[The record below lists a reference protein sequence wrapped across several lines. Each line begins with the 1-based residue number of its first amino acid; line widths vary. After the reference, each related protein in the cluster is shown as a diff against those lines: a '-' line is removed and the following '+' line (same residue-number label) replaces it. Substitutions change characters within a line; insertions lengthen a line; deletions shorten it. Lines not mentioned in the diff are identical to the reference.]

1 MKTKFAAMILMIV
14 IMISSPLSVQAAAV
28 TGSGTTDALQ
38 YGRTVTAEKISA
50 EGRAAAVTSAGLK
63 NGWNYR
69 DGNWYYVRGGR
80 TVTGWL
86 KDGGKWYYLSS
97 GGAMKTGWLKDDGK
111 WYYLTKSGAMKTG
124 WLYDEGKWYYLSKN
138 GAMKTGWLK
147 DRGKWYYLT
156 KSGAMKTGWLK
167 DGGERYYLTKSGAMK
182 TGWLRDGG
190 NWYYFKANGAMK
202 KGWIKI
208 SGKIYYMMPGGER
221 KTGWLTLSGKKY
233 YFDDNGVLD
242 LNKSREADDQETA
255 QEQAAESKSSENS
268 GTSGNSAAA
277 KNTQAA
283 KSNAKKTKGEQVAE
297 YALQFVGNPYVYGGC
312 SLTKGTDCSG
322 FVMLIYQHFGVSLP
336 HYDAAI
342 REKGTKV
349 NSLKEARAG
358 DIICYYGHVAIYL
371 GDGRIVHASNSRDG
385 IKISERADYRTIAG
399 IRRIFN

>member
-1 MKTKFAAMILMIV
+1 MKTRFAATILMIV
-14 IMISSPLSVQAAAV
+14 IMISSPLSAQAAAV
-28 TGSGTTDALQ
+28 TGEGMTDVLR
-38 YGRTVTAEKISA
+38 YGPAAAAEKVSA
-50 EGRAAAVTSAGLK
+50 QGRAAAFTSAGLK

-69 DGNWYYVRGGR
+69 DGNWYYVRGGK
-80 TVTGWL
+80 TVKGWL

-97 GGAMKTGWLKDDGK
+97 GGAMKTGWLKDGGK
-111 WYYLTKSGAMKTG
+111 WYYLSKSGAMKTG
-124 WLYDEGKWYYLSKN
+124 WLHDEGKWYYLSKN

-147 DRGKWYYLT
+147 DGGKWYYLSKSGAMKTGWLKDGGEWYYLT
-156 KSGAMKTGWLK
+156 KSGAMKTGWLS
-167 DGGERYYLTKSGAMK
+167 DGGK
-182 TGWLRDGG
+182 
-190 NWYYFKANGAMK
+190 WYYFKANGAMK

-208 SGKIYYMMPGGER
+208 GGKIYYLTSSGER
-221 KTGWLTLSGKKY
+221 KTGWLTLNGKKY
-233 YFDDNGVLD
+233 YFDENGVLD
-242 LNKSREADDQETA
+242 LAKSKEENAKPAA
-255 QEQAAESKSSENS
+255 QEQAAESGSSGNS
-268 GTSGNSAAA
+268 GTSGNTAA
-277 KNTQAA
+277 KNTSAA
-283 KSNAKKTKGEQVAE
+283 KSNAQKTKGEQVAE

>member
-1 MKTKFAAMILMIV
+1 MK
-14 IMISSPLSVQAAAV
+14 
-28 TGSGTTDALQ
+28 
-38 YGRTVTAEKISA
+38 
-50 EGRAAAVTSAGLK
+50 
-63 NGWNYR
+63 
-69 DGNWYYVRGGR
+69 
-80 TVTGWL
+80 TGWL
-86 KDGGKWYYLSS
+86 KDGGKWYYLS
-97 GGAMKTGWLKDDGK
+97 
-111 WYYLTKSGAMKTG
+111 KSGAMKTG
-124 WLYDEGKWYYLSKN
+124 WLHDEGKWYYLSKN

-147 DRGKWYYLT
+147 DGGKWYYLSKSGAMKTGWLKDGGEWYYLT
-156 KSGAMKTGWLK
+156 KSGAMKTGWLS
-167 DGGERYYLTKSGAMK
+167 DGGK
-182 TGWLRDGG
+182 
-190 NWYYFKANGAMK
+190 WYYFKANGAMK

-208 SGKIYYMMPGGER
+208 GGKIYYLTSSGER
-221 KTGWLTLSGKKY
+221 KTGWLTLNGKKY
-233 YFDDNGVLD
+233 YFDENGVLD
-242 LNKSREADDQETA
+242 LAKSKEENAKPAA
-255 QEQAAESKSSENS
+255 QEQAAESGSSGNS
-268 GTSGNSAAA
+268 GTSGNTAA
-277 KNTQAA
+277 KNTSTA
-283 KSNAKKTKGEQVAE
+283 KSNAQKTKGEQVAE